1 MLADFLSDVLYG
13 LRMMRKNTGFTAIA
27 VLTLALGIGLNSAI
41 FSLVNAV
48 LFKPLPV
55 ESPDELI
62 TVWNRENDDFITHT
76 PMAYLDYQDLR
87 DSNRTLESL
96 SAYSMM
102 PLAVDRGDE
111 SEMVIGQIATENYFH
126 MLGVRPALGRT
137 FLPEESKQ
145 RAANPYVVLHHAAWQ
160 RRFGG
165 DPTIVGKTMRLNGH
179 VFTIIGVAPEGFDGL
194 IRGFPPEMWVPMMMS
209 PVLRSRGGVNAEDGD
224 PSASSDDRIDRRSS
238 RWLWVMGRLKPGA
251 TLAQA
256 DSDLHAIGERLREQ
270 YPDSN
275 KNRVVGVLPA
285 ADVKLIPG
293 VDKALFATSFV
304 LMGFVALILLIASA
318 NVANMLLARA
328 TARRREI
335 AVRLSLGAGRARLV
349 RQLFTESLLLAI
361 AGGAAGL
368 LLAWWSNQLLNTLPL
383 HLPLPVKMG
392 LGLALDIRV
401 FAFTFLVAVV
411 TAAVFGLAPA
421 IQSTKADLVT
431 TLKEEAGSTTGGG
444 SRRRLTSALVVAQVA
459 VSLILLIAAGLS
471 VRSAANAHRI
481 NPGFDSH
488 NVVVG
493 SFSPGLRGYTPEQEE
508 AFFTTLAERMR
519 AMPGVES
526 AGLTSHVPLTFEINI
541 ENVAAEGKEPAERK
555 DWPESDAG
563 YAGAG
568 YFETLRIPVLRG
580 RAFTEEDTR
589 QPRRVAVVNEI
600 FASRFF
606 PNEEP
611 IGKRIRVEGEDQYDE
626 IVGVV
631 RNGKYRTL
639 GEDPR
644 PFLWR
649 PVAKSKR
656 SFSASTLLIRASSD
670 PRPVLAAL
678 RQEARQ
684 LDEKVPVI
692 GLRSLD
698 EATSVSLLFP
708 RMGAVLFGLFGALGM
723 MLAAVGLYGVIAYSA
738 TQRTHEIGIRM
749 ALGASRGDVLKLI
762 LGQGLTLTGIGVVLG
777 LAGAFGVT
785 SMISVLLYGISPTD
799 PLTFAGISLLLL
811 AVAALACYIPARR
824 AARVDPMIALR
835 YE

>member
-1 MLADFLSDVLYG
+1 
-13 LRMMRKNTGFTAIA
+13 
-27 VLTLALGIGLNSAI
+27 
-41 FSLVNAV
+41 
-48 LFKPLPV
+48 
-55 ESPDELI
+55 
-62 TVWNRENDDFITHT
+62 
-76 PMAYLDYQDLR
+76 
-87 DSNRTLESL
+87 
-96 SAYSMM
+96 
-102 PLAVDRGDE
+102 
-111 SEMVIGQIATENYFH
+111 
-126 MLGVRPALGRT
+126 
-137 FLPEESKQ
+137 
-145 RAANPYVVLHHAAWQ
+145 
-160 RRFGG
+160 
-165 DPTIVGKTMRLNGH
+165 
-179 VFTIIGVAPEGFDGL
+179 
-194 IRGFPPEMWVPMMMS
+194 
-209 PVLRSRGGVNAEDGD
+209 
-224 PSASSDDRIDRRSS
+224 
-238 RWLWVMGRLKPGA
+238 
-251 TLAQA
+251 
-256 DSDLHAIGERLREQ
+256 
-270 YPDSN
+270 
-275 KNRVVGVLPA
+275 
-285 ADVKLIPG
+285 
-293 VDKALFATSFV
+293 
-304 LMGFVALILLIASA
+304 
-318 NVANMLLARA
+318 
-328 TARRREI
+328 
-335 AVRLSLGAGRARLV
+335 
-349 RQLFTESLLLAI
+349 
-361 AGGAAGL
+361 
-368 LLAWWSNQLLNTLPL
+368 
-383 HLPLPVKMG
+383 MG